1 SCTNRCGETYFRGHV
16 CHCDYDCLIHD
27 ECCKDYERTCTTSDS
42 CKGRCGETFKRGR
55 QCNCDP
61 ECTRYNQCCPD
72 YEAHCGKEPPKKI
85 PTEKP
90 AMKGPVH
97 TKGPQP
103 EETDSRD
110 QEAIDNVT
118 PEVLGQLAEVYSS
131 GPTISLDNMSGNE
144 PLQTDLPEDASPQES
159 ISPSFNTPASETE
172 EEVMEQMEIPL
183 LRNQSFND
191 TGNDSPES
199 MSTDHSKWS
208 PTPDQSSALGG
219 PSPSTVLNGAKDD
232 VCDTSSDTSPTVATG
247 KEVLSPRTD
256 AYAMFEAGDITSTAF
271 PQPTTPGLV
280 PEPTVMAPQDK
291 AESRMPLSRVTT
303 TAPISK
309 PVQPVQTDDTN
320 AMSTA
325 NPPEY
330 LADDNN
336 DTNLCSGRPINGLTT
351 LRNGTIVVFRG
362 HYFWML
368 DANRVP
374 GPARGITEVWGI
386 PSPIDTVFTRCNCQH
401 KTYFFK
407 GYRYWRFENDV
418 MDPGYPKT
426 ISDGFSRLSGRIT
439 AALSVPQNSRRPE
452 SVFFFKR
459 GGLMQRYSYQH
470 GTSPNCGK
478 KTKYMVVTARNR
490 KARQAEDGLH
500 KEIKITWKGFPSFVT
515 SAISIPTPMMTEGY
529 DYYVFSRTKYYNIKI
544 DGNTLALASPR
555 CSCRPEFGL
564 QGFGWLLLVSAGSE
578 WEEVAWPIS
587 SDAPNR
593 NLGTPATCGELG
605 VLGDELTLRELG
617 CQLVHRDSLD
627 CALILHIL
635 QYGVFLLCGYLQR
648 GDKEVRRTMMGW
660 GSAGCTLG
668 LVERTEPLALPNT
681 VTCSTGPSEDG
692 VAWAEMQNRIHLL
705 PQLLLLSRLLLQL
718 LTEPD
723 FSHTNKT
730 GLHLRHHNV
739 ELCLSLNLLFQ
750 LLDLSFCLAEFI
762 LQALDVL
769 GRFLSSLMYQSTLGY
784 TSLQEL
790 CTSPLSSLFQLVAQL
805 GCLLNLALGSLES
818 LHISSMEHHFPLI
831 LVLSLCSKF
840 GLHEEAPF

>member
-1 SCTNRCGETYFRGHV
+1 MLLSFFHQRTEMVCSGTLFSVVLLACFLPFCSGQASCTNRCGETYFRGHV

-72 YEAHCGKEPPKKI
+72 YEAHCGKVTTTRAPATTIPTYKNPKKDKPTEPPKKI

-110 QEAIDNVT
+110 QDFSVDGFIMTTHFPPANQQELQEQGDEAIDNVT

-191 TGNDSPES
+191 TGNGQVSAVFSASGSPTQISATTPNRFYSHDLQEQGVAEPANSDIKLTAEGEASSLNSKPTGQTPQGLEEVTPLSQEDSPSSTKSTMQDLPSSKPSKEGVASENQISEKLHVPEAPLTTAVTDKPKAKCTGERTPSPRLASNNSALTDSPES

-544 DGNTLALASPR
+544 DGDTPALASPVTAA
-555 CSCRPEFGL
+555 S
-564 QGFGWLLLVSAGSE
+564 QQNSA
-578 WEEVAWPIS
+578 
-587 SDAPNR
+587 
-593 NLGTPATCGELG
+593 
-605 VLGDELTLRELG
+605 
-617 CQLVHRDSLD
+617 
-627 CALILHIL
+627 
-635 QYGVFLLCGYLQR
+635 
-648 GDKEVRRTMMGW
+648 K
-660 GSAGCTLG
+660 
-668 LVERTEPLALPNT
+668 
-681 VTCSTGPSEDG
+681 
-692 VAWAEMQNRIHLL
+692 
-705 PQLLLLSRLLLQL
+705 
-718 LTEPD
+718 
-723 FSHTNKT
+723 
-730 GLHLRHHNV
+730 
-739 ELCLSLNLLFQ
+739 
-750 LLDLSFCLAEFI
+750 SFFKC
-762 LQALDVL
+762 
-769 GRFLSSLMYQSTLGY
+769 
-784 TSLQEL
+784 
-790 CTSPLSSLFQLVAQL
+790 P
-805 GCLLNLALGSLES
+805 
-818 LHISSMEHHFPLI
+818 
-831 LVLSLCSKF
+831 
-840 GLHEEAPF
+840 